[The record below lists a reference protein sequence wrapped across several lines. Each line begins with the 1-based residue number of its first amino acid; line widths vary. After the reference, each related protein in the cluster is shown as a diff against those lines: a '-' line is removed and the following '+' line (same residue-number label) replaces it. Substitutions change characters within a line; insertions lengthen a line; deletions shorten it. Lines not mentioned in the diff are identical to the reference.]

1 MVDFLLGVGVLI
13 CVYGITSISLNL
25 QAGVTGLMNFGQ
37 VAFVGIGA
45 YSVAICAQNGL
56 PWPLGFAIG
65 AALAALAGMAVGRL
79 GRTLASDYW
88 AIATLALAEL
98 IRLVALNED
107 GLTGGPQGISN
118 IPGLWDSL
126 SGTSAAVA
134 TLATA
139 ALLLLL
145 VWFVGRALV
154 RSQFGRVL
162 RTLRENPDLAATL
175 GHNVVTSKVRL
186 LGVSAA
192 MAAVSGGFYAMY
204 ISYVG
209 PTQLLP
215 FETFIVFTMVVVGG
229 LGNVTGAIAGSV
241 LIVTLYDGTRFLRSI
256 TDLSADQAASV
267 RILAVGAVLLAF
279 LLTRTDGLFPER
291 IRRFDAQR

>member
-25 QAGVTGLMNFGQ
+25 QLGVTELINFGQ

-45 YSVAICAQNGL
+45 YSVAICAQHGL

-65 AALAALAGMAVGRL
+65 AVLAALAGMAVGRL

-88 AIATLALAEL
+88 AIVTLALAEL

-118 IPGLWDSL
+118 VPGLWGSL
-126 SGTSAAVA
+126 NGTQATAA

-139 ALLLLL
+139 AVLLFAAFLI
-145 VWFVGRALV
+145 GRALV

-162 RTLRENPDLAATL
+162 RTVRENPDLAATL
-175 GHNVVTSKVRL
+175 GHNVVSSKVRI

-209 PTQLLP
+209 PTQLVP
-215 FETFIVFTMVVVGG
+215 FETFLVFTMVVVGG
-229 LGNVTGAIAGSV
+229 LGSIYGALVGSV
-241 LIVTLYDGTRFLRSI
+241 LILTLYDSSRFLRSV

-267 RILAVGAVLLAF
+267 RILAVGAVLLVF
-279 LLTRTDGLFPER
+279 LLTRTNGIFPER
-291 IRRFDAQR
+291 MRKFDA